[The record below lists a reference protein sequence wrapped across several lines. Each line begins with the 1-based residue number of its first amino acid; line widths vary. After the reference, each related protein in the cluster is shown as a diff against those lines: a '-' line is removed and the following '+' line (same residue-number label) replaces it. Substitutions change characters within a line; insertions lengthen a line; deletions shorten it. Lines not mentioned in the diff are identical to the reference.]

1 MLNTK
6 PVSPVATP
14 APVSTTQGTVVGG
27 AAQFTPNAS
36 TSRSGASDS
45 TATVRSFIAWLG
57 ETLPEAV
64 AEAPSTANQGL
75 THQQDLAALLLQ
87 DEQRNQAQR
96 LAKNNAKQATDLN
109 TISTLSDSAP
119 TSDDSSVDE
128 AERTTASKSKA
139 TTPTAD
145 SVKEASASLTPDATA
160 WLAAISNRPAHQ
172 ADALPGFTLQ
182 QALGTDALSLAE
194 SVDGGSSLAG
204 QKLLSAQLERWLNGS
219 LHTGA
224 PVRIHLDKTMSL
236 VLRLKQGQVHADF
249 LQQQG
254 QADSAAKLG
263 QLQTQLDELKQR
275 LANQRLP
282 VGQLSAKGHR
292 GGQGQHQPP
301 QHHHPQQ

>member
-1 MLNTK
+1 MLNAK
-6 PVSPVATP
+6 PVSAVATP
-14 APVSTTQGTVVGG
+14 PATTPTHGVVLGG
-27 AAQFTPNAS
+27 AAQLSQTSAS
-36 TSRSGASDS
+36 RGAGDN
-45 TATVRSFIAWLG
+45 TATVRSFMAWLG
-57 ETLPEAV
+57 EVQPETV
-64 AEAPSTANQGL
+64 AEAPITTNQGL

-87 DEQRNQAQR
+87 DEQRHQAQR
-96 LAKNNAKQATDLN
+96 LAKNNANQATDLN
-109 TISTLSDSAP
+109 TISTLSDNSTDDDTTDA
-119 TSDDSSVDE
+119 SDASS
-128 AERTTASKSKA
+128 ASKSKP
-139 TTPTAD
+139 TTHTAD
-145 SVKEASASLTPDATA
+145 SVKEATSSLTPDATA

-172 ADALPGFTLQ
+172 AEALPSFTLQ

-194 SVDGGSSLAG
+194 SIDGGSSLAG

-224 PVRIHLDKTMSL
+224 PVRIHIDKTMSL

-282 VGQLSAKGHR
+282 VGQFVAKGHR

-301 QHHHPQQ
+301 PQQHAQQ